1 MKVVFACSAH
11 VGHLNPTLPVVKAL
25 VSLGHEVHYIC
36 FETMRAK
43 IESAG
48 AKFHSC
54 EDIQPELYARRS
66 LAPGG
71 IGACNAIMGELGLDT
86 SSVLSMLMTLN
97 LSLEKE
103 LPGTLR
109 FFKDIRPDV
118 VVYDPLVF
126 CRYAA
131 HGAAVMGI
139 PAVGLLTLAGPGAMR
154 LHTPA
159 VLHPLTIADI
169 DYAVREFTPHAEATA
184 RINDK
189 HSMQLR
195 PGILFPDGY
204 MDSCRG
210 NTIIVTTSEDL
221 QDPMTPELSA
231 AYTQDGARFEYVGP
245 LLALA
250 SQEILQDKHAGNLLM
265 RVRRA
270 REAGRQVV
278 MSSMG
283 TLVTSNH
290 SINGWDAR
298 SGSSSITGKQLCQA
312 VWAGTFEAIGSEAAD
327 SGPLIVVALGSQ
339 ADPLG
344 DIAVP
349 ANAVCVPFFQQ
360 VDILHAGAD
369 LFLTHGGQNSF
380 TEAMFFGT
388 PVVVCPGF
396 GDQVVNAQKAVDLGV
411 GVKVDRPMGNADTD
425 GVATRSYRQEVCNA
439 VTTVLSQLEFKE
451 AAMTQ
456 GHRLRDAGGVPR
468 AVDLVLAA
476 AADAKREQS
485 ESIEDNT
492 AVAGRGGA

>member
-250 SQEILQDKHAGNLLM
+250 SQEILQDKHAGN
-265 RVRRA
+265 
-270 REAGRQVV
+270 
-278 MSSMG
+278 S
-283 TLVTSNH
+283 T
-290 SINGWDAR
+290 
-298 SGSSSITGKQLCQA
+298 
-312 VWAGTFEAIGSEAAD
+312 
-327 SGPLIVVALGSQ
+327 
-339 ADPLG
+339 
-344 DIAVP
+344 DISHVSA
-349 ANAVCVPFFQQ
+349 
-360 VDILHAGAD
+360 H
-369 LFLTHGGQNSF
+369 
-380 TEAMFFGT
+380 
-388 PVVVCPGF
+388 
-396 GDQVVNAQKAVDLGV
+396 GV
-411 GVKVDRPMGNADTD
+411 GESIDASAQG
-425 GVATRSYRQEVCNA
+425 TRSR
-439 VTTVLSQLEFKE
+439 
-451 AAMTQ
+451 AAS
-456 GHRLRDAGGVPR
+456 GH
-468 AVDLVLAA
+468 
-476 AADAKREQS
+476 E
-485 ESIEDNT
+485 
-492 AVAGRGGA
+492 